1 MSEDTSGTSDA
12 DAAGPTAEADADA
25 DVDSGAD
32 ADGHAGESTAR
43 SQSESASGS
52 GTDDADEAAPAGADA
67 AAEVVEG
74 VDPALAERVG
84 EYDEGLAAEVERLQE
99 RIVELDRRLADR
111 DERVEQVE
119 SQLARTRA
127 DFQNYKKR
135 SKRKQEEIRERATE
149 AFVERVV
156 GVRDNLVRA
165 LDQEEGADI
174 RGGVQATL
182 EEFDRV
188 LREENVEPIE
198 PDPGSETD
206 PLRHQV
212 MTTVD
217 SDLPEGTIVDVYR
230 PGYEMAGSVIREAQV
245 TVSTGA
251 FAADQEG
258 DPANGETDGAATA
271 SEEDT
276 ESVDGEASGDE

>member
-1 MSEDTSGTSDA
+1 MSEDTSGAGDTGAADPRADADSDA
-12 DAAGPTAEADADA
+12 DANANAD
-25 DVDSGAD
+25 
-32 ADGHAGESTAR
+32 ESTAR
-43 SQSESASGS
+43 SQSQSQSQSRSESGEGDPDEGAVE
-52 GTDDADEAAPAGADA
+52 TADT
-67 AAEVVEG
+67 AAEIVDA
-74 VDPALAERVG
+74 VDPNLAERVADH
-84 EYDEGLAAEVERLQE
+84 DESLAAEVERLQE
-99 RIVELDRRLADR
+99 RTVELDSQLAER
-111 DERVEQVE
+111 DERVDQVE

-135 SKRKQEEIRERATE
+135 AKRKQEEIRERATE

-165 LDQEEGADI
+165 LDQDEGADI
-174 RGGVQATL
+174 RGGVRATL
-182 EEFDRV
+182 DEFDRV
-188 LREENVEPIE
+188 LREEDVEPIE
-198 PDPGSETD
+198 PEPGTETD

-217 SDLPEGTIVDVYR
+217 SDQPEGTVVDVYR

-258 DPANGETDGAATA
+258 DPANGETDTAAA
-271 SEEDT
+271 APDGVKEADG
-276 ESVDGEASGDE
+276 DGEAGGDE

>member
-1 MSEDTSGTSDA
+1 MSEDTSGAGDTGAA
-12 DAAGPTAEADADA
+12 DPRADADSDSDANANA
-25 DVDSGAD
+25 D
-32 ADGHAGESTAR
+32 ESTAR
-43 SQSESASGS
+43 SQSQSQSRSESAEGAPDE
-52 GTDDADEAAPAGADA
+52 GAVETADT
-67 AAEVVEG
+67 AAEIVDA
-74 VDPALAERVG
+74 VDPNLAERVADH
-84 EYDEGLAAEVERLQE
+84 DESLAAEVERLQE
-99 RIVELDRRLADR
+99 RTVELDSQLAER
-111 DERVEQVE
+111 DERVDQVE

-135 SKRKQEEIRERATE
+135 AKRKQEEIRERATE

-165 LDQEEGADI
+165 LDQDEGADI
-174 RGGVQATL
+174 RGGVRATL
-182 EEFDRV
+182 DEFDRV
-188 LREENVEPIE
+188 LREEDVEPIE
-198 PDPGSETD
+198 PEPGTETD

-217 SDLPEGTIVDVYR
+217 SDQPEGTVVDVYR

-258 DPANGETDGAATA
+258 DPANGETDTAAA
-271 SEEDT
+271 APDGVKEADG
-276 ESVDGEASGDE
+276 DGEAGGDE

>member
-1 MSEDTSGTSDA
+1 MSEDTSGAGDTGAA
-12 DAAGPTAEADADA
+12 DPRADADSDSDANANA
-25 DVDSGAD
+25 D
-32 ADGHAGESTAR
+32 ESTAR
-43 SQSESASGS
+43 SQSQSQSRSESAEGAPDE
-52 GTDDADEAAPAGADA
+52 GAVETADT
-67 AAEVVEG
+67 AAEIVDA
-74 VDPALAERVG
+74 VDPNLAERVADH
-84 EYDEGLAAEVERLQE
+84 DESLAAEVERLQE
-99 RIVELDRRLADR
+99 RTVELDSQLAER
-111 DERVEQVE
+111 DERVDQVE

-135 SKRKQEEIRERATE
+135 AKRKQEEIRERATE

-165 LDQEEGADI
+165 LDQDEGADI
-174 RGGVQATL
+174 RGGVRATL
-182 EEFDRV
+182 DEFDRV
-188 LREENVEPIE
+188 LREEDVEPIE
-198 PDPGSETD
+198 PEPGTETD

-217 SDLPEGTIVDVYR
+217 SDLPEGTVVDVYR

-258 DPANGETDGAATA
+258 DPANGETDTAAA
-271 SEEDT
+271 APDGVEEADG
-276 ESVDGEASGDE
+276 DGEAGGDE